1 MGRVGKIATVAQQ
14 APGVVAVTAPR
25 RGLTADDRRRIR
37 DEDRAEARRQLGSLL
52 RLSRNRRI
60 RTGR

>member
-1 MGRVGKIATVAQQ
+1 M
-14 APGVVAVTAPR
+14 TAEDDKPKPA
-25 RGLTADDRRRIR
+25 GLTVEDRRRIR
-37 DEDRAEARRQLGSLL
+37 DEDRAEARRQLGALL